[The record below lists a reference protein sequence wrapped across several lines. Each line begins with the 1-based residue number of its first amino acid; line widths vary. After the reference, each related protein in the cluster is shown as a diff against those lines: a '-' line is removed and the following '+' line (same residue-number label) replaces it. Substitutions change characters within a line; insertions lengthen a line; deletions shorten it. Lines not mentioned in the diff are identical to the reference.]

1 MIPIL
6 GNGPAASPGSH
17 PREHTDGTAAT
28 FDEARADFEKA
39 WRVFLSKRTEVDF
52 QKWRDQRDWTVEK
65 YRRFDRGERAAATSR
80 RIALSKTEFN
90 GSGGL
95 PT

>member
-1 MIPIL
+1 MP
-6 GNGPAASPGSH
+6 
-17 PREHTDGTAAT
+17 TAPAT

-39 WRVFLSKRTEVDF
+39 WRVFLSKRTEADF
-52 QKWRDQRDWTVEK
+52 QKWRDQRDWMVEK
-65 YRRFDRGERAAATSR
+65 YRRFDRGERTVATSR

-90 GSGGL
+90 GDGGL

>member
-65 YRRFDRGERAAATSR
+65 YRRFDRGERTAAISR

>member
-1 MIPIL
+1 
-6 GNGPAASPGSH
+6 
-17 PREHTDGTAAT
+17 
-28 FDEARADFEKA
+28 
-39 WRVFLSKRTEVDF
+39 VFLSKRTEVDF

-65 YRRFDRGERAAATSR
+65 YRRFDRGERTAATSR